1 MLRDSKMSF
10 NEKLTEKLK
19 SESLTTKDWWSTVK
33 HFISP
38 NIKTTIPPLEVD
50 NYIYT
55 DERDKANILNNFF
68 RSQTILDATNAT
80 LPDQEPH
87 ADRSQLSSIV
97 LSPVEVESILKTL
110 TVGKVF
116 GPNALNNRVLREISS
131 ELSSPFCSFFTQ
143 SLHTGIMPISYKE
156 ANVCPVPKTG
166 DLSTVSNYRPISL
179 LNSEAKL
186 FEKLIFKYLFNHFR
200 DNNLLSSLQSGFI
213 PGDSTVNK
221 LTYLY
226 NTFCEALD
234 GGKEVRAI
242 FCDISKA
249 FDRVWHAG
257 LLYKLEA
264 AGVTEVLAWFKNYL
278 SDRKQRVVLPGVT
291 SDWASIRAG
300 VPQGSI
306 LGPLP
311 FLLYINYIVAD
322 IAFNIRLFAD
332 DTGLFII
339 VENPVLSAD
348 CLNRDLDKIKQWATT
363 WLVSFNPSKT
373 ETLLISRKVNRPQ
386 QPTLFMQDVQIKEVD
401 YHKHLGL
408 NFSNDGSWNQ
418 HIRHITEKA

>member
-1 MLRDSKMSF
+1 
-10 NEKLTEKLK
+10 
-19 SESLTTKDWWSTVK
+19 
-33 HFISP
+33 
-38 NIKTTIPPLEVD
+38 
-50 NYIYT
+50 
-55 DERDKANILNNFF
+55 
-68 RSQTILDATNAT
+68 
-80 LPDQEPH
+80 
-87 ADRSQLSSIV
+87 
-97 LSPVEVESILKTL
+97 
-110 TVGKVF
+110 
-116 GPNALNNRVLREISS
+116 
-131 ELSSPFCSFFTQ
+131 
-143 SLHTGIMPISYKE
+143 MPISYKE

-213 PGDSTVNK
+213 PGDFTVNQH
-221 LTYLY
+221 TYLY

-234 GGKEVRAI
+234 GGKEVLAV

-264 AGVTEVLAWFKNYL
+264 AGVTGEVLAWFKNYL

-306 LGPLP
+306 LGPLL
-311 FLLYINYIVAD
+311 FLLYINDIVAD
-322 IAFNIRLFAD
+322 NVSNIRLFAD
-332 DTGLFII
+332 DTSLFII

-363 WLVSFNPSKT
+363 
-373 ETLLISRKVNRPQ
+373 
-386 QPTLFMQDVQIKEVD
+386 
-401 YHKHLGL
+401 
-408 NFSNDGSWNQ
+408 
-418 HIRHITEKA
+418 